1 MLLKEHSRSFKNRD
15 HMNLI
20 IHINKNGK
28 RTSTAHATPETYTCE
43 VPRDVSRKLAADF
56 VYNNGIVEVSLLHV

>member
-1 MLLKEHSRSFKNRD
+1 
-15 HMNLI
+15 MNLI
-20 IHINKNGK
+20 IYINKNGK